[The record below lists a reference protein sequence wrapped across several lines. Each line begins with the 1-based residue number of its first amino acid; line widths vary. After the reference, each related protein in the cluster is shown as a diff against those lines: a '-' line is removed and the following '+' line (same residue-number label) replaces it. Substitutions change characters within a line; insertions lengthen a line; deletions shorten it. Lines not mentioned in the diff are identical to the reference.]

1 MIFKKNKKGV
11 EGGGFSI
18 VAGLV
23 ILVISA
29 IVIVMVI
36 QHSAKNADEKVQV
49 DLCRVSNEIKIGA
62 ERRSRDWVSTPRV
75 CNTIDKTTKKSQ
87 VPTENY
93 DQNKKGAESEIRDMI
108 KNCWYMWLEGSKSN
122 TFEKYPHTE
131 GCFVCYLFKIKDEDE
146 FEGVNLIGVEASMSE
161 PYFASDSSNG
171 CVTNA
176 GGFFQEDDCSAP
188 INGIEGWKIVPSK
201 KALAQSSSTKCCI
214 SQKIPN
220 ECENRGGMCLDDG
233 ETSSIFTKDYGNKWS
248 CPKSTQSC
256 FVNKDYMFSYTKYI
270 TEFGKLG
277 GDVYFIPPSG
287 QDVGDIGYVRDE
299 IYAISFASPS
309 EQRCDKDP
317 ENSPDA
323 KCYAKIGVSYV
334 IGGASGIPEFIAWGI
349 KAYGKIGGFF
359 KRTSV
364 DALTTLDYTTT
375 KVPNLIIV
383 SSSEHADEIG
393 CKIE

>member
-29 IVIVMVI
+29 IVIMLVV
-36 QHSAKNADEKVQV
+36 QHSAKRADEKVQV

-62 ERRSRDWVSTPRV
+62 ERRSGDWVSTPRV

-176 GGFFQEDDCSAP
+176 GGFFQEDDCSGV
-188 INGIEGWKIVPSK
+188 INTISGWREYPSK
-201 KALAQSSSTKCCI
+201 EAVAAGKKCCI
-214 SQKIPN
+214 STKIPN
-220 ECENRGGMCLDDG
+220 ECENRGGKCFIPKKNDPKTQKDESLETPLD
-233 ETSSIFTKDYGNKWS
+233 FPKNYGNKWS
-248 CPKSTQSC
+248 CPKSTQRCYIKSE
-256 FVNKDYMFSYTKYI
+256 NMFSYAKYI
-270 TEFGKLG
+270 TQFGGMGGSIYFQAFDGEDFGNPLG
-277 GDVYFIPPSG
+277 N
-287 QDVGDIGYVRDE
+287 QD
-299 IYAISFASPS
+299 YAISFVSFGKSGSWWSKTWATPLTFLLKPVLWTKEARVKVQEQLTPS
-309 EQRCDKDP
+309 D
-317 ENSPDA
+317 
-323 KCYAKIGVSYV
+323 SY
-334 IGGASGIPEFIAWGI
+334 IPNFMV
-349 KAYGKIGGFF
+349 F
-359 KRTSV
+359 
-364 DALTTLDYTTT
+364 T
-375 KVPNLIIV
+375 KSTDVHSMNCIV
-383 SSSEHADEIG
+383 E
-393 CKIE
+393 